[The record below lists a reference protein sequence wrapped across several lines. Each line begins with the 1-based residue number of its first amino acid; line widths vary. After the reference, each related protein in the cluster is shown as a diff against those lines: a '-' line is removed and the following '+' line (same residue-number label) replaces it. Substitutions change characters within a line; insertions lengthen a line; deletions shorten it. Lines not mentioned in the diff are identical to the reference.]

1 MAELRKELPNF
12 DTLVELANTDPDG
25 LEHLRSSLIRDFID
39 RAPDNQRQRLQGLQ
53 FTIDMERRKAK
64 NPVQSC
70 MRMSQMMHERVTD
83 LCDSLNDFSTLSA
96 VPQPVPVGS
105 AKIIP
110 LRPRSWEDETD
121 QS

>member
-12 DTLVELANTDPDG
+12 DTLMELANRDPDG

-39 RAPDNQRQRLQGLQ
+39 QAPDNQRQRLQGLQ

-83 LCDSLNDFSTLSA
+83 LCDSLNDFSTLTA
-96 VPQPVPVGS
+96 VPPVTPS
-105 AKIIP
+105 RPAKVIP

-121 QS
+121 DS

>member
-12 DTLVELANTDPDG
+12 DALMDLANRDPDG
-25 LEHLRSSLIRDFID
+25 LEHLRTSLIRDFID

-96 VPQPVPVGS
+96 VPDPVQLRP
-105 AKIIP
+105 AKVIP

-121 QS
+121 ES

>member
-12 DTLVELANTDPDG
+12 DTLMELANRDPDG
-25 LEHLRSSLIRDFID
+25 LEHLRNSLIRDFID

-83 LCDSLNDFSTLSA
+83 LCDSLNDFSTLTV
-96 VPQPVPVGS
+96 VPTPIQPRT
-105 AKIIP
+105 AKVIP
-110 LRPRSWEDETD
+110 INGRSWEDESD
-121 QS
+121 DS